1 VRRDGV
7 SRTCSEIL
15 ETDPNSS
22 RLLVLSADCSGTW
35 FIVEAMLD
43 VFRSIQ
49 RAALVGFEPAIA
61 ALVEASRSLAPG
73 AAISCVTIESDHV
86 AGEPLVPELV
96 DEARRAAWEGAR
108 GPFVPIV
115 ATAPGDRAFP
125 IAVLVVREATDL
137 APLGELAGLVADTL
151 VLARDAQAADPATG
165 LMSVATFTRWTR
177 RWLEI
182 GRRRALP
189 VSMLAI
195 AIDGLAEINQRDGF
209 QAGDRALREM
219 VAFLVRELPAATA
232 FGGIGGAT
240 TAVLLAN
247 TERDAAVAIADRLAT
262 TYQQKLARGTRIA
275 VGVAASGE
283 VGDDLLRAAR
293 AALVVARRQRLG
305 VIAWEPAHALGE
317 PDDVPVDNEY
327 QRLLATWRLFEALC
341 QGTQLDDLIANT
353 LRALLPLFRADRVAL
368 WYEREGAWTRRMA
381 IERGGPA
388 DPKFVPTDR
397 QRVLI
402 AEAAEGTDIAS
413 RDEADGRQIIAIGL
427 RNAQRVTGVLEIT
440 HEAGMLRID
449 EGNLDFL
456 RTVTR
461 HIGRVIG
468 ELEALADARRQQQ
481 DTAERLR
488 QQTIELRRLVRT
500 SSGLLGND
508 ATMQP
513 VLRMIER
520 SRASSLPVVI
530 TGETGTGKEAVA
542 RLVHRTSNRRGPF
555 VVVDCG
561 AIPAGLL
568 ESELFGHEKGAFT
581 GAEARKIGQFEQ
593 AHQGTI
599 FLDEIGEL
607 PLELQPKLLRVLQEQ
622 TVRRI
627 GGRETITVDFRLI
640 AATHRDLETMVAE
653 GKFRQDLYFRMR
665 VLEIHLPPLRD
676 RGDDILLHA
685 LHWVRQYCAELGRE
699 MMTISPSAEDQLR
712 AYPWPGNVREL
723 QNVVRRAVLVAP
735 RDELTA
741 ADLRLD
747 VSSKRRQAQSAATP
761 DPVPARPRDELAE
774 AVAKWFWTT
783 WVPKAESADPP
794 QEAIEAFLLRAALR
808 AGSGSISAAAK
819 RLAMHPETFV
829 AHLEKLGSPER
840 SHAIRNDALAE
851 ILDRRLASPESDL
864 RDDILRV
871 LLTELLVHCR
881 GNKSEMARWLGW
893 GRQTLARRLR
903 ELAVVAQ
910 PE

>member
-1 VRRDGV
+1 MLVV
-7 SRTCSEIL
+7 VL
-15 ETDPNSS
+15 EAF
-22 RLLVLSADCSGTW
+22 RL
-35 FIVEAMLD
+35 
-43 VFRSIQ
+43 IQ
-49 RAALVGFEPAIA
+49 RAALLGFDPAIT
-61 ALVEASRSLAPG
+61 ALVD
-73 AAISCVTIESDHV
+73 AARALIPKAAVSCVTIESDRV
-86 AGEPLVPELV
+86 VGDPLAPAML
-96 DEARRAAWEGAR
+96 DDARRAAWEPAS
-108 GPFVPIV
+108 GPFVPII
-115 ATAPGDRAFP
+115 ATAPGGMLP
-125 IAVLVVREATDL
+125 IGVLVVRDPEAREL
-137 APLGELAGLVADTL
+137 APIAKLAELAADTL
-151 VLARDAQAADPATG
+151 VLARDAGATDPATG
-165 LMSVATFTRWTR
+165 LMSAPTFVRWAR

-182 GRRRALP
+182 GRRRELP

-195 AIDGLAEINQRDGF
+195 AVDGLAEINQRDGF

-219 VAFLVRELPAATA
+219 VAFLVRELPSATA
-232 FGGIGGAT
+232 LGGIGGAT
-240 TAVLLAN
+240 TAVLLAG
-247 TERDAAVAIADRLAT
+247 TERDAAVAIANRLAT
-262 TYQQKLARGTRIA
+262 TYQQKLARGTRIS
-275 VGVAASGE
+275 VGVAASSA
-283 VGDDLLRAAR
+283 VGDELLRAAR
-293 AALVVARRQRLG
+293 AALAVARRQRLG

-317 PDDVPVDNEY
+317 PEDVPIDNEY
-327 QRLLATWRLFEALC
+327 QRILATWRLFEALC

-368 WYEREGAWTRRMA
+368 WHERDGAWTRRMA

-388 DPKFVPTDR
+388 DQSFVPSDR
-397 QRVLI
+397 QRALI
-402 AEAAEGTDIAS
+402 AEAAQSTEIVS
-413 RDEADGRQIIAIGL
+413 RDDGTQVVAVGL
-427 RNAQRVTGVLEIT
+427 RSAQRITGVLEIT
-440 HEAGMLRID
+440 HEAGMLRLD

-468 ELEALADARRQQQ
+468 ELEALAEARRQQQ
-481 DTAERLR
+481 ETAERLR

-508 ATMQP
+508 ASMQP

-568 ESELFGHEKGAFT
+568 EGELFGHEKGAFT
-581 GAEARKIGQFEQ
+581 GADARKIGQFES

-622 TVRRI
+622 TVRRV

-640 AATHRDLETMVAE
+640 AATHRDLEAMVAE

-699 MMTISPSAEDQLR
+699 MMTIAPSAEEQLR
-712 AYPWPGNVREL
+712 TYPWPGNVREL

-747 VSSKRRQAQSAATP
+747 VSSTKRKHTP
-761 DPVPARPRDELAE
+761 TGVPALQINRTRDELAE
-774 AVAKWFWTT
+774 AVATWFWTS
-783 WVPKAESADPP
+783 WVPQAETADPP

-808 AGSGSISAAAK
+808 AGAGSISAAAK

-829 AHLEKLGSPER
+829 AHLDKLGSPER
-840 SHAIRNDALAE
+840 SHAIRNDPLADV
-851 ILDRRLASPESDL
+851 LDRRLAEPGDL

-871 LLTELLVHCR
+871 LLGELLVHCR

-903 ELAVVAQ
+903 ELAVVTA
-910 PE
+910 